1 MSMINR
7 IMLFAGKTRRE
18 VSNPHI
24 TAREAIELANE
35 IAVIK
40 DKADALDALLA
51 EFFSVSRGSMIFR
64 YVEDT
69 SIGEFEPELE
79 KKLIK
84 FKESL

>member
-7 IMLFAGKTRRE
+7 IMRFAGKTRRE

-24 TAREAIELANE
+24 TAAETIQLANE
-35 IAVIK
+35 ISGIK
-40 DKADALDALLA
+40 EKADALDLLLN
-51 EFFSVSRGSMIFR
+51 EFFHVSEGVMTYR
-64 YVEDT
+64 YIEDT

-84 FKESL
+84 LKESL